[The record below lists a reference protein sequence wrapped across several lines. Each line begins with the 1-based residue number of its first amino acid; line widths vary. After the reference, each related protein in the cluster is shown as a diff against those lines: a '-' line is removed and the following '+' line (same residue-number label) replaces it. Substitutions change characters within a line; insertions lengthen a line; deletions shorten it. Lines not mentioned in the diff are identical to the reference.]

1 MVETT
6 ETRKGDQL
14 TATTHFQI
22 PYVDWGMRNPGGM
35 LLRVGNQVEINIKTV
50 GRITL
55 PATPH

>member
-1 MVETT
+1 
-6 ETRKGDQL
+6 L
-14 TATTHFQI
+14 TATTQFQI

-55 PATPH
+55 PAAPH